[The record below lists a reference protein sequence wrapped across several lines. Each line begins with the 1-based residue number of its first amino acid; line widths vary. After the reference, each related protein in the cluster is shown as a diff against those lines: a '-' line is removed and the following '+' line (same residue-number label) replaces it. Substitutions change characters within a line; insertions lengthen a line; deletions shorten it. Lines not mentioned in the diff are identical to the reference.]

1 MIRNTFDWIKEV
13 FSYNRFN
20 RIPFFILLV
29 LLIWVALY
37 LPEMWVRAEH
47 VDRVM
52 NGKIARWDDRMYQAQ
67 AINLIHGYGY
77 TAYPYLPENKYF
89 LTVPLN
95 SGVGYFTFK
104 YPPGVSFMMSAAYRL
119 LGEKTLSVRLMY
131 ATIIWFTAILLL
143 LAGYFMAGW
152 LGAVAGGLV
161 GFYYMVHGGGVAGAE
176 GFYNGRTISEPIAV
190 FWISVFTLLFTLYLK
205 KDRPLYLYLSAIS
218 LIGFVFARANFLT
231 VIPLLY
237 LFIYL
242 ARRNLKQLSIFI
254 AITTIPIIAWSIYA
268 SMTAKHLIIF
278 TTQGEQD
285 FPLFNNMD
293 VITGFGPEEINQ
305 GNWQPGF
312 AYTKKGEIYIDG
324 YNFAGPD
331 ENGLIKGL
339 SFWINNPDKL
349 PILFYVKIRSSFW
362 YNDIQESIPY
372 NDGRV
377 YMFGVGLLLASLGVR
392 IPARRFKLI
401 DFISSSYVL
410 IIQLALLCVLLIVGN
425 NVPFKAILLIWG
437 VIFTL
442 AIIRPYGDIY
452 QPSFQTPSWFLLFLI
467 SYLISIM
474 LFGGYVRFHFPIDPP
489 LMLISIIGLFTLV
502 FELWKK
508 DPWLSIFF
516 LIITAYPLLII
527 FDFVIDWLL
536 AKMLFLTTVD
546 RSPITISGK
555 TETHYHKKCEFEDA
569 TKIYLQKSL
578 NYIWKRL

>member
-1 MIRNTFDWIKEV
+1 M
-13 FSYNRFN
+13 
-20 RIPFFILLV
+20 
-29 LLIWVALY
+29 LY
-37 LPEMWVRAEH
+37 LPIMWGKAEQ
-47 VDRVM
+47 VDRAFD
-52 NGKIARWDDRMYQAQ
+52 GKIARWDDRMYQAQ

-77 TAYPYLPENKYF
+77 STFPHLPKEKYY
-89 LTVPLN
+89 LTVPLD

-104 YPPGVSFMMSAAYRL
+104 FPPGVSFMMGAAYRL

-131 ATIIWFTAILLL
+131 ATIIWFTAVLLL
-143 LAGYFMAGW
+143 LAGYSMAGW

-161 GFYYMVHGGGVAGAE
+161 GFYYMVQGGGVAGAE
-176 GFYNGRTISEPIAV
+176 GFYNGRTLSEPIAV
-190 FWISVFTLLFTLYLK
+190 LWISFFTLLFTLYLK
-205 KDRPLYLYLSAIS
+205 KDLPLYLYLSAIS
-218 LIGFVFARANFLT
+218 LIGFVFTRANFLT

-237 LFIYL
+237 LFLYL
-242 ARRNLKQLSIFI
+242 TRRNLTQLSIFI

-268 SMTAKHLIIF
+268 SMTTKHLIIF

-324 YNFAGPD
+324 YNFAGPN
-331 ENGLIKGL
+331 ENGWIKGL
-339 SFWINNPDKL
+339 SFWINNPDKIPL
-349 PILFYVKIRSSFW
+349 LFYVKIRSSFW
-362 YNDIQESIPY
+362 YNDIPESIPY

-377 YMFGVGLLLASLGVR
+377 YMFGVGFLLASLGVHT
-392 IPARRFKLI
+392 PVRRFKFFDL
-401 DFISSSYVL
+401 ISSSYVL
-410 IIQLALLCVLLIVGN
+410 TIQLALLCMLLIVGN

-437 VIFTL
+437 VIFTI

-452 QPSFQTPSWFLLFLI
+452 RPAFQTPTWFLLFLI
-467 SYLISIM
+467 SYLISTI

-508 DPWLSIFF
+508 DPWLSILF
-516 LIITAYPLLII
+516 LIITAYPLLIV
-527 FDFVIDWLL
+527 FDFFIDWLL
-536 AKMLFLTTVD
+536 TKILLLTTLD

-555 TETHYHKKCEFEDA
+555 IETHCHKISEFEDA
-569 TKIYLQKSL
+569 TTIYLQSSL
-578 NYIWKRL
+578 DNIWKRL